1 METIANVEPVVVC
14 ARVMQ
19 IFFGSFIYIYLI
31 AKLVGPDNKLA
42 WFRKRKKY
50 TFFNRRGIFGE
61 DINFGYHSA
70 PNDSD
75 SQSDNEPS
83 ENNLPEQLLW
93 QTPVSFQLKSGDRLR
108 IEGTNGSGKTTL
120 LKIITGQL
128 QEHSHGQIF
137 LMFI

>member
-61 DINFGYHSA
+61 DINFGY
-70 PNDSD
+70 PGD
-75 SQSDNEPS
+75 
-83 ENNLPEQLLW
+83 LRR
-93 QTPVSFQLKSGDRLR
+93 SFRLR
-108 IEGTNGSGKTTL
+108 L
-120 LKIITGQL
+120 LVYFRTRIL
-128 QEHSHGQIF
+128 S
-137 LMFI
+137 

>member
-50 TFFNRRGIFGE
+50 TFLTAVVF
-61 DINFGYHSA
+61 SA
-70 PNDSD
+70 RIST
-75 SQSDNEPS
+75 SVILYAGKAFLFS
-83 ENNLPEQLLW
+83 W
-93 QTPVSFQLKSGDRLR
+93 QFTA
-108 IEGTNGSGKTTL
+108 
-120 LKIITGQL
+120 
-128 QEHSHGQIF
+128 
-137 LMFI
+137 

>member
-1 METIANVEPVVVC
+1 METIANVEPVAEC

-61 DINFGYHSA
+61 DINFGY
-70 PNDSD
+70 PVC
-75 SQSDNEPS
+75 
-83 ENNLPEQLLW
+83 W
-93 QTPVSFQLKSGDRLR
+93 QGVLVFLAIYGVVF
-108 IEGTNGSGKTTL
+108 GFGYWY
-120 LKIITGQL
+120 
-128 QEHSHGQIF
+128 IF
-137 LMFI
+137 VHAY

>member
-1 METIANVEPVVVC
+1 MHQEKADKLTEERNQL
-14 ARVMQ
+14 R
-19 IFFGSFIYIYLI
+19 GSLSPTAALKTDFNGSSLHTGKTLI
-31 AKLVGPDNKLA
+31 TAK
-42 WFRKRKKY
+42 
-50 TFFNRRGIFGE
+50 

-108 IEGTNGSGKTTL
+108 IEGTNGSGRL
-120 LKIITGQL
+120 L
-128 QEHSHGQIF
+128 S
-137 LMFI
+137 